1 MFFSINCGYGIE
13 KTLLADSRKDKVTAI
28 LLPSTS
34 LTQSEIDSLRAD
46 LHEAIQVLQKRWG
59 KVRTTK
65 SLHPKI

>member
-1 MFFSINCGYGIE
+1 MGL
-13 KTLLADSRKDKVTAI
+13 KKHLADSGKDKATDI

-46 LHEAIQVLQKRWG
+46 LHEAIQVSQKSWG

-65 SLHPKI
+65 PLHPKI